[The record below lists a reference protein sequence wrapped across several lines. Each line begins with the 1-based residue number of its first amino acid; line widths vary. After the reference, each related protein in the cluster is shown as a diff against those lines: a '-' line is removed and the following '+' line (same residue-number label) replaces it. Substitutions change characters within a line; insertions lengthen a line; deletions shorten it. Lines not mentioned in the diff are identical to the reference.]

1 MIDTWSGAMFA
12 CDSAEIRP
20 SLLELLERVI
30 NLESSREAM
39 TKQLVLLESQV
50 NALRVN
56 NEKLLDNQNR
66 IDQDI
71 TGVKLVSG
79 KNRLGIAM
87 RGSRRI

>member
-1 MIDTWSGAMFA
+1 MFKKK
-12 CDSAEIRP
+12 P
-20 SLLELLERVI
+20 SPEMLELLERVI